1 MERNR
6 ERQNQKLW
14 CYSEILFQGK
24 LTVQLNVLV
33 CSGSNGGTVVR
44 APASTTNVA
53 LVCILVSTPYTVCG
67 LSLFLVPFSPLLQ
80 EVFLRVLQSSPLL
93 KNQYFQIPIWSG
105 THGRVSTSSYEGYG
119 HVHTCMVYVWNSK
132 PIISPIERNL
142 DFSPQWHFTIFA
154 LIFVTVAIL
163 TSFFFALHLF
173 CVALSRPCCLLM
185 VFLIRA
191 SQCMPF
197 MVLMFYIIWHLFLR
211 LVKALSSAL

>member
-14 CYSEILFQGK
+14 CYSKVLFQGE

-53 LVCILVSTPYTVCG
+53 LVCILVSTPYTVCW
-67 LSLFLVPFSPLLQ
+67 LSLFLVLFSPLPQ

-105 THGRVSTSSYEGYG
+105 THGCVSTSSYEGYG

-142 DFSPQWHFTIFA
+142 DCPQWHFTIFA
-154 LIFVTVAIL
+154 LIFVTVATL
-163 TSFFFALHLF
+163 TSFFFALHLS

>member
-1 MERNR
+1 MY
-6 ERQNQKLW
+6 L
-14 CYSEILFQGK
+14 Y
-24 LTVQLNVLV
+24 
-33 CSGSNGGTVVR
+33 VVEAMV

-80 EVFLRVLQSSPLL
+80 EVFLWVLQSSPLL

-105 THGRVSTSSYEGYG
+105 THGHVSTSSYEGYG
-119 HVHTCMVYVWNSK
+119 HVHTCMGYVWNSK
-132 PIISPIERNL
+132 PIISPTERNI
-142 DFSPQWHFTIFA
+142 DYQVCPQWHFTVFA

-163 TSFFFALHLF
+163 SSFFFALHLS
-173 CVALSRPCCLLM
+173 CVSLSRPCCLLM

-197 MVLMFYIIWHLFLR
+197 MVLMFYIIWHLFLW